1 MESVPPMIQT
11 ASIMVSLLDAPA
23 TSEGVRKMPAPM
35 MMPTVS
41 AMTSRR
47 RRVGLMVSGA
57 ASVRNFPPR
66 SPFKR
71 ITGGGTGRWKQ
82 ACHRTARASLCS
94 LGDSG
99 YHGSSGR
106 CPALQAH
113 LTSRCDNRSVGAP
126 ASIDVGPDR
135 KSDDSGKSVSGSVA
149 VGGSRLIKKQNNK
162 RYNKQY

>member
-1 MESVPPMIQT
+1 MRISDWSSDVC
-11 ASIMVSLLDAPA
+11 SSDL
-23 TSEGVRKMPAPM
+23 
-35 MMPTVS
+35 
-41 AMTSRR
+41 
-47 RRVGLMVSGA
+47 
-57 ASVRNFPPR
+57 SVRNFPPR

-113 LTSRCDNRSVGAP
+113 LTRRCDNRSVGAP
-126 ASIDVGPDR
+126 ASIDVGPAGAVVGLRFACPGRADR
-135 KSDDSGKSVSGSVA
+135 PGSTI
-149 VGGSRLIKKQNNK
+149 RLKGAKLSKMNHKKCENITRSEEHTSELQ
-162 RYNKQY
+162 